1 MLVESLGGWRGLFD
15 SGMPVVVFVAANS
28 AAGLTAAIWS
38 AVACGALILALRLL
52 RRETV
57 QQAISGFIGVALA
70 AYIAARTGEARG
82 FFLLGIW
89 ASFGYAALFLV
100 SALVRWPLVGVIWE
114 YVEGAG
120 ARWRQNGPL
129 MRVYTAITLM
139 WFGVFLARGLV
150 QAFLYEEDR
159 TGLLALARLAMG
171 YPVTIAA
178 LAVTVFAVRR
188 VRRRVTEAT
197 PEPTPA

>member
-1 MLVESLGGWRGLFD
+1 MLVESFGGWRGLFD
-15 SGMPVVVFVAANS
+15 SGMPIVVFVAANS
-28 AAGLTAAIWS
+28 AAGLTTAIWS

-129 MRVYTAITLM
+129 MRIYTWTTLM

-150 QAFLYEEDR
+150 QRFLYEEDR
-159 TGLLALARLAMG
+159 TGLLAVARIAMG